1 MFNVKFQM
9 SNFKCLETPL
19 AGIAHPTK
27 SSRRGAA
34 MLVVL
39 FLVIGVAAISM
50 GILYRSDMALAA
62 GQNYVRRVQAD
73 YLAWA
78 GLEYAR
84 GLVLAN
90 PAAPASE
97 LPIALALDNAFA
109 CSISRLELI
118 DDAAYKTYAVR
129 CSAAHFAGGA
139 DGAGSVLAAKIVY
152 DPVEAKAWFVQ
163 IQR

>member
-1 MFNVKFQM
+1 
-9 SNFKCLETPL
+9 
-19 AGIAHPTK
+19 
-27 SSRRGAA
+27 

-50 GILYRSDMALAA
+50 GILYRADMALAG

-90 PAAPASE
+90 PAAPAASM
-97 LPIALALDNAFA
+97 PIGLALDDAFA
-109 CSISRLELI
+109 CSVSQLELI
-118 DDAAYKTYAVR
+118 DDAACKTYAVR
-129 CSAAHFAGGA
+129 CSAAYLGA
-139 DGAGSVLAAKIVY
+139 DGAAGTRSVLAAKIIY